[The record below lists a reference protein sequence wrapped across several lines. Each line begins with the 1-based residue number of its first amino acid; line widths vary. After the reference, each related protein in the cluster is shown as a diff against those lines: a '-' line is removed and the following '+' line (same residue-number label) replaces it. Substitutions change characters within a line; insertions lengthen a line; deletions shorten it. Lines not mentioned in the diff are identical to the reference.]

1 MPGYYFE
8 EFEIG
13 HVFRHAIRRTVTEAD
28 NVLFSALTHNPAPL
42 HIDSE
47 YMRTRSEFGR
57 PLVNSFFTLGLIVGI
72 SINDTTLGT
81 TVANL
86 GMEEVRFPHPLFPG
100 DTVHVET
107 EVLAKRL
114 SRSRPGNGI
123 LTLMHRGN
131 NQHEVL
137 VAVCRRAVLMLCK
150 PACAPLD
157 GVMSRAREPGLCETV
172 ACIPTH
178 SCQNGPRTR
187 PYGRRICTLRERVGP
202 RWVTGHERSMR
213 PKRNR
218 RSTS

>member
-1 MPGYYFE
+1 MGYYFE

-13 HVFRHAIRRTVTEAD
+13 RVFRHAIRRTITEAD

-47 YMRTRSEFGR
+47 YMRTQSEFGR

-86 GMEEVRFPHPLFPG
+86 GLEEVRFPHPLFPG

-114 SRSRPGNGI
+114 SRSRPANGL
-123 LTLMHRGN
+123 LTLAHRGY
-131 NQHEVL
+131 NQNDAL
-137 VAVCRRAVLMLCK
+137 VAECRRVVLM
-150 PACAPLD
+150 
-157 GVMSRAREPGLCETV
+157 SRRPDAEPGT
-172 ACIPTH
+172 A
-178 SCQNGPRTR
+178 S
-187 PYGRRICTLRERVGP
+187 
-202 RWVTGHERSMR
+202 
-213 PKRNR
+213 
-218 RSTS
+218 